1 MEFKLGMTL
10 KSSIF
15 LLPLLLLTCL
25 LFAGQTIAQTQFD
38 AGYEAAQAGQY
49 KKAITI
55 WQSLA
60 NKGDPAAQYAL
71 GWLYES
77 GQGVKQNYKTAVTW
91 YKKAAL
97 QGNEAAQQVL
107 GGMYAKGLGVKQNY
121 KSAISYYTLAAN
133 QGDAISQFQ
142 LAKLYQEG
150 LGTKKDIDKSLHWY
164 HKAAEQGHINA
175 QISLGSAYQQGRGVK
190 QDYKKAIQYFEKA
203 AGQNNA
209 LAQYELAH
217 MYEFGRGEKQNYQHA
232 IELYIKSA
240 KNKYS
245 PSAYKL
251 GLIYEE
257 GKGVEVDF
265 KAASD
270 WYRKAALQGN
280 TNAQYRLGYLSQ
292 LGKGTDKNIQRAM
305 EWYTQAAKRNHAQAY
320 YQLAEIY
327 EYGTAGFQ
335 NNIGKNLVKA
345 FANYKKSSQLNNHLA
360 HAKLAY
366 FYENGIATD
375 INTEKAIELY
385 QKAQQDWAKRRL
397 QKLLD
402 HKNCME
408 TSTTRLF
415 YELISCANRPLMRA
429 RIAEQN
435 IKVIN
440 ENNLGWTDTYFT
452 GAAIKGTSELTI
464 TYTREDLFAK
474 ALYTFVGRD
483 NPYLIAKIQSKLSE
497 RFGEPDVSEGN
508 IIEGKASFQWILD
521 DGIILY
527 IYRDWPDTTTYV
539 EYQHTDNLKILREQ
553 QQQSLDKLFVA
564 PDKNKDLPKQPNQ
577 TPLF

>member
-10 KSSIF
+10 KSSTII
-15 LLPLLLLTCL
+15 LPILLLTSL
-25 LFAGQTIAQTQFD
+25 LLAGQALAQNQFD
-38 AGYEAAQAGQY
+38 AGYEAAQAGKY
-49 KKAITI
+49 KKAIKI

-77 GQGVKQNYKTAVTW
+77 GQGVKQNYKTAVIW

-107 GGMYAKGLGVKQNY
+107 GGMYARGLGVKQNY
-121 KSAISYYTLAAN
+121 KSAVSYYTLAAN

-150 LGTKKDIDKSLHWY
+150 LGTKKDINKSLHWY
-164 HKAAEQGHINA
+164 HKAADQGHISA
-175 QISLGSAYQQGRGVK
+175 LISLGSAYQQGRGVK
-190 QDYKKAIQYFEKA
+190 QDYKKAISYFEEA
-203 AGQNNA
+203 ARQNNA

-217 MYEFGRGEKQNYQHA
+217 MYEFGRGEKQNYQRA
-232 IELYIKSA
+232 MELYKKSA
-240 KNKYS
+240 TNKYS

-257 GKGVEVDF
+257 GKGVEVNYQE
-265 KAASD
+265 ASQ

-292 LGKGTDKNIQRAM
+292 QGKGTAKNIQRAM
-305 EWYTQAAKRNHAQAY
+305 EWYTQAAKRDHALAY
-320 YQLAEIY
+320 YQLGEIY

-335 NNIGKNLVKA
+335 NNIGKSLPKA
-345 FANYKKSSQLNNHLA
+345 FANYQKASQLNNHLA

-366 FYENGIATD
+366 FYENGISTD
-375 INTEKAIELY
+375 IDTEKAISLY
-385 QKAQQDWAKRRL
+385 EKAPQDWAKRRL
-397 QKLLD
+397 QKLLA
-402 HKNCME
+402 HKHCMQ

-415 YELISCANRPLMRA
+415 YELISCANRPLLRS

-483 NPYLIAKIQSKLSE
+483 NPYLIATVKSKLSE
-497 RFGEPDVSEGN
+497 RFGDPDKSEGN
-508 IIEGKASFQWILD
+508 VLAGPASFHWQLD
-521 DGIILY
+521 DGIELN
-527 IYRDWPDTTTYV
+527 IYRFWPNTTTYV
-539 EYQHTDNLKILREQ
+539 EYLHPKNMQKLRKQ

-564 PDKNKDLPKQPNQ
+564 PDQNKDMPEQPNQ